1 MQLLFAQKSPYSR
14 RARLAV
20 RLSGLLDRVE
30 EINIPPGP
38 AGLAA
43 VPWIT
48 NYTDVATLV
57 DQGPAAKAPV
67 LVTDSGVG
75 LCESMVISRYLNDL
89 SGGSLYPTGKNALE
103 RELRV
108 EGLAAALMDSLF
120 IHARENR
127 REITLRSEDI
137 QDLEFGRT
145 NRLLDR
151 LNALIADID
160 ARRLGGHTLACGLAY
175 ADWRH
180 PGHEWRKGRTPLAA
194 WFKETCAMPAYAEVF
209 DA

>member
-30 EINIPPGP
+30 EINISPGP

-43 VPWIT
+43 VPWVT

-57 DQGPAAKAPV
+57 DQGPAAKVPV
-67 LVTDSGVG
+67 LVTDSGIG
-75 LCESMVISRYLNDL
+75 LCESMVIAHYLNNL
-89 SGGSLYPTGKNALE
+89 SGGRLYPSETKALE
-103 RELRV
+103 QELRI

-127 REITLRSEDI
+127 RETTLRSEDI
-137 QDLEFGRT
+137 LKLEADRT
-145 NRLLDR
+145 NRLLDT
-151 LNALIADID
+151 LNARIDDID
-160 ARRLGGHTLACGLAY
+160 AHRLGGLTLACGLAY

-180 PGHEWRKGRTPLAA
+180 PGHEWRESRAPLAA
-194 WFKETCAMPAYAEVF
+194 WFKETCTMPPYAEVF

>member
-30 EINIPPGP
+30 EINISPGP

-43 VPWIT
+43 VPWVT
-48 NYTDVATLV
+48 NYTDVTTLV
-57 DQGPAAKAPV
+57 DQGPAAKVPV

-75 LCESMVISRYLNDL
+75 LCESMVIAHYLNNL
-89 SGGSLYPTGKNALE
+89 SDGGLYPSGANALE
-103 RELRV
+103 QELRI

-137 QDLEFGRT
+137 RDIELNRT
-145 NRLLDR
+145 KRLLDA
-151 LNALIADID
+151 LNALIGDID
-160 ARRLGGHTLACGLAY
+160 AHRLGGLTLACGLAY

-180 PGHEWRKGRTPLAA
+180 AGHKWREGRAPLAA
-194 WFKETCAMPAYAEVF
+194 WFKETCVMPPYAEVF